1 VKGPR
6 FLIVVVVATV
16 AAVAYAPEAWA
27 ACSANPPRS
36 PNAFNG
42 TVVRLGLDDRQ
53 AFVRTDDGTLVE
65 VDGGNVH
72 VDAVGGEDFH
82 FILDARYDIEPDN
95 ATAPF
100 IVNDCTATTMI
111 ALPQHAVQ
119 PSSSTAS
126 PSSDALAP
134 LTAVHVTSDTD
145 PSWPLWLIGVLVA
158 AVGLATALWVRRRR
172 SGNPDGDLPR

>member
-1 VKGPR
+1 MTVPR
-6 FLIVVVVATV
+6 LLIAVIVATV

-36 PNAFNG
+36 PNAFNA

-53 AFVRTDDGTLVE
+53 AFVRTDDGTVVE
-65 VDGGNVH
+65 VDGGNVY

-82 FILDARYDIEPDN
+82 FILDARYDVEPGN

-100 IVNDCTATTMI
+100 VVNDCTATTMI

-134 LTAVHVTSDTD
+134 LTSVRVTSDTD
-145 PSWPLWLIGVLVA
+145 ASLPLWLSGVLVA
-158 AVGLATALWVRRRR
+158 IVGLALGLWVRSSR